1 MNAFLTHVM
10 TIEVPAGLRSWF
22 CFPSY
27 SFARPGSHLF
37 VFFDTIGLVMI
48 RCFCLCLCFWH
59 FVFSSAVRSG
69 PFYFSSFLIFSPPC
83 ISYPLAWL
91 DLVSSPLTFTFYL
104 FFFLGDAPSAA
115 NLPAFCSFERR
126 PLFPP
131 GLRNGKSGLG
141 PEWCCDTRG
150 FGAKASFYFYILV
163 HWCGSPG
170 PALMI
175 VTWVWGLVCVP
186 RAPRP
191 CRCAASYSRYSKDIV

>member
-1 MNAFLTHVM
+1 MGSIGYGTKSSRAGEHLNAFLTHVM

-91 DLVSSPLTFTFYL
+91 DLVSSPLTFTSFS
-104 FFFLGDAPSAA
+104 FLGMPRLLRISLLSVPSSVALCFHRVCEMG
-115 NLPAFCSFERR
+115 NR
-126 PLFPP
+126 
-131 GLRNGKSGLG
+131 GWVRNGVVIPVALVRKRLSTFIFL
-141 PEWCCDTRG
+141 
-150 FGAKASFYFYILV
+150 FIGADPLI
-163 HWCGSPG
+163 P
-170 PALMI
+170 P
-175 VTWVWGLVCVP
+175 
-186 RAPRP
+186 
-191 CRCAASYSRYSKDIV
+191 

>member
-48 RCFCLCLCFWH
+48 RCFCFFCASGTPCFLFCGSQRTLLLLFFLNILTTLH
-59 FVFSSAVRSG
+59 IISPCMVRSCL
-69 PFYFSSFLIFSPPC
+69 FSAYL
-83 ISYPLAWL
+83 
-91 DLVSSPLTFTFYL
+91 YL

-163 HWCGSPG
+163 HWCGSPD